1 MIKREL
7 YMKAIH
13 DFALM
18 MREVKAKKARAVQ
31 RGKYINVFSLWNA
44 FSGITELVQSR
55 ILHFFLSDNPMHGQ
69 GYLFLQRFLARVGI
83 EVSES
88 DEWVVTA
95 EKGRVDI
102 MLKRFFPRSVVIIE
116 NKSNW
121 AGDQLHQL
129 YRYWYEHIHRCE
141 EDCLPAFYTKHPE
154 YQIIYL
160 VPNKQKIWS
169 DNSLERPSDYSNTL
183 PAQLPMIPHR
193 FSFDEEISDWLDECV
208 NTLPQDN
215 RPLIDL
221 ISQYRTYCK
230 SL

>member
-1 MIKREL
+1 
-7 YMKAIH
+7 MKAIR
-13 DFALM
+13 DFASIM
-18 MREVKAKKARAVQ
+18 KEVKAKKARDVQ

-44 FSGITELVQSR
+44 FSGITEPIQSR
-55 ILHFFLSDNPMHGQ
+55 ILHFFLSDNPMRGQ
-69 GYLFLQRFLARVGI
+69 GNLFLRLFLARVDI

-129 YRYWYEHIHRCE
+129 YRYWYEQIHRDE
-141 EDCLPAFYTKHPE
+141 EDCSPLFYAKHPE
-154 YQIIYL
+154 YKIIYL
-160 VPNKQKIWS
+160 VPNKQKTWS
-169 DNSLERPSDYSNTL
+169 DNSLERPLDYSKNL
-183 PAQLPMIPHR
+183 PAQLPIRPIL

-208 NTLPQDN
+208 DSLPKEN

-221 ISQYRTYCK
+221 ISQYRAYCK
-230 SL
+230 NL